1 MFTLHYVR
9 YFVLPTYYHQ
19 AEKNNLRRITGIK
32 RAKFAEIIWFAEKR
46 TYIYRIICGDM
57 SIYIHNRK
65 NWTNFTWNDKK
76 VLLKLSE
83 TRNLQGKL
91 LGRMESLGFDL
102 QNEAML
108 NTLTL
113 EIVKSSEIE
122 GEILEKEQVRSSIA
136 RRLGIDIAG
145 AIESERHIDGIVEM
159 MLDVSQRYDSPL
171 TKERLFGWHSA
182 LFPTGWSNLYKIVVG
197 DWRKDI
203 KGSMQVVSGPLGR
216 EKVHFEAPTAERI
229 DSEMEQLLDWIE
241 NEIEVDPVLKA
252 AISHLW
258 FVTIHPFEDGNG
270 RITRAITEMILARS
284 DKSAKRFY
292 SMSSQIRIERKQ
304 YYEVLERTQKGTSD
318 ITEWI
323 LWFLECLQGAINS
336 TYEVLQK
343 VLEKAEFWKIHS
355 TTILNERQQKMINIL
370 LDGFTGK
377 LSTTKWGKICKCSQ
391 DTALRDIQDLIKK
404 EILQKEAS
412 GGRSTNYELK
422 SFI

>member
-1 MFTLHYVR
+1 MAF
-9 YFVLPTYYHQ
+9 
-19 AEKNNLRRITGIK
+19 
-32 RAKFAEIIWFAEKR
+32 
-46 TYIYRIICGDM
+46 
-57 SIYIHNRK
+57 YIHNRE
-65 NWTNFTWNDKK
+65 NWTDFTWDNKK

-102 QNEAML
+102 QNEAIL

-122 GEILEKEQVRSSIA
+122 GEILETEQVRSSIA

-159 MLDVSQRYDSPL
+159 MLDATQRFALPL

-182 LFPTGWSNLYKIVVG
+182 LFPTGWSNMFKITVA
-197 DWRKDI
+197 DWRKDT

-216 EKVHFEAPTAERI
+216 EKVHFEAPTTERI
-229 DSEMEQLLDWIE
+229 DSEIDKLLDWIE
-241 NEIEVDPVLKA
+241 NEMGIDLVLKA

-284 DKSAKRFY
+284 DNSVKRFY
-292 SMSSQIRIERKQ
+292 SMSAQIRVERKQ
-304 YYEVLERTQKGTSD
+304 YYEVLETTQKGNSD

-323 LWFLECLQGAINS
+323 LWFLECLQEAINS

-343 VLEKAEFWKIHS
+343 VLQKAEFWKLHS
-355 TTILNERQQKMINIL
+355 ATILNERQQKMINRL

-377 LSTTKWGKICKCSQ
+377 LTTTKWGKICKCSQ

-404 EILQKEAS
+404 NILEKEPS
-412 GGRSTNYELK
+412 GGRSTNYELVK
-422 SFI
+422 MPGGNMRS